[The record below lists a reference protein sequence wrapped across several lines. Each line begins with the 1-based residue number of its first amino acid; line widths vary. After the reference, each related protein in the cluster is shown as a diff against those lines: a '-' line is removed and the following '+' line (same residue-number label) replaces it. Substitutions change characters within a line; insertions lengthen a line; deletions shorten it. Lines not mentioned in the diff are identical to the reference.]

1 MNLADARTAVIQALG
16 RMNALYRQPL
26 FNEWVLVKLAREQG
40 AGAILAYDGP
50 RADSY
55 QTRFKSDI
63 SPLQAEIEA
72 RKLAVGDFEFA
83 RAAHGTYFDA
93 CIRLGAGAYLFCN
106 HTTKSMIEIR
116 KDPLWLEAQRP
127 FVELASRFRAD
138 PLE

>member
-1 MNLADARTAVIQALG
+1 MNLADARSAVILALG

-40 AGAILAYDGP
+40 AILAYDGP

-55 QTRFKSDI
+55 QARFKSDI
-63 SPLQAEIEA
+63 APLQAEMEQ
-72 RKLAVGDFEFA
+72 RRMAVGDFEFVPT
-83 RAAHGTYFDA
+83 AHGTHFDA

-106 HTTKSMIEIR
+106 NTGKSMVEIR
-116 KDPLWLEAQRP
+116 QDPRWLEAQRP
-127 FVELASRFRAD
+127 FLDLATKFRAD